1 MYTTK
6 KTTFMA
12 VTLLS
17 KSVTNSIFA
26 HLLSLECCFKST
38 SYSCFHTNQSLLT
51 TKKKIRYSEEIL
63 AERFVDEKLL
73 YLYGGN
79 GGDGAS
85 IFHRDR
91 ISAYGGP
98 SGGSGGKGGDI
109 ILRANK
115 RITSLYDVKKH
126 YRAKKGGDGRANF
139 QNGKFAKS
147 LFVDLPV
154 GTRLICEETNKI
166 LTDLKSDNETYLAC
180 IGGNGGKGNM
190 YFKSS
195 TNQKPSE
202 CTKGETGEA
211 RQIRAELLLIADA
224 GLVGFPNVGKSTLLS
239 GLSRASP
246 LIGEYAFTTLSPH
259 IGVIKYEDFTNL
271 AVADLPGLV
280 KNAHLNEGLG
290 FKFLK
295 HVERCRFLVFVC
307 DMTKKEPWT
316 QVKKL
321 SYELKMYNNDLPKRA
336 SIVVANKMDVLEAR
350 TNYAKFKKEILKIDS
365 KFSVIPVSA
374 KNKINIEELICELK
388 KNYQKFDVDLP
399 LWT

>member
-38 SYSCFHTNQSLLT
+38 SHSCFHTNQSLLT

-115 RITSLYDVKKH
+115 RITSLYDVKK
-126 YRAKKGGDGRANF
+126 
-139 QNGKFAKS
+139 
-147 LFVDLPV
+147 
-154 GTRLICEETNKI
+154 
-166 LTDLKSDNETYLAC
+166 
-180 IGGNGGKGNM
+180 
-190 YFKSS
+190 
-195 TNQKPSE
+195 
-202 CTKGETGEA
+202 
-211 RQIRAELLLIADA
+211 
-224 GLVGFPNVGKSTLLS
+224 
-239 GLSRASP
+239 
-246 LIGEYAFTTLSPH
+246 
-259 IGVIKYEDFTNL
+259 
-271 AVADLPGLV
+271 
-280 KNAHLNEGLG
+280 
-290 FKFLK
+290 
-295 HVERCRFLVFVC
+295 
-307 DMTKKEPWT
+307 
-316 QVKKL
+316 
-321 SYELKMYNNDLPKRA
+321 
-336 SIVVANKMDVLEAR
+336 
-350 TNYAKFKKEILKIDS
+350 
-365 KFSVIPVSA
+365 
-374 KNKINIEELICELK
+374 
-388 KNYQKFDVDLP
+388 
-399 LWT
+399 